1 MKKLLWLMLPVLL
14 LSLTGC
20 KDDGTL
26 VVRNSGNGW
35 LNVRVDGGGIYEL
48 DPWEY
53 LTSSWSLGTSILGND
68 SRKVL
73 VEYSGLYV
81 FSGSARVTVTAGE
94 TRKFSV
100 YSDGGAIRIY
110 NDSSIFTIEEV
121 YLEPSSNVQ
130 WGNDDLDGD
139 IDPGESCTWTVTP
152 GYWDVKV
159 VDDWGD
165 EFFSYNNY
173 IDYDELLSLSY
184 TGFRA
189 SGAGRSE
196 KTSVPGVIAESARSE
211 QKRAD

>member
-1 MKKLLWLMLPVLL
+1 MKRLLWLILPVML

-20 KDDGTL
+20 KDDATL
-26 VVRNSGNGW
+26 VVRNSSDGW
-35 LNVRVDGGGIYEL
+35 LNVRVDDNGIYEL
-48 DPWEY
+48 DPWDY
-53 LTSSWSLGTSILGND
+53 LTSTWSLSTSILGDD

-81 FSGSARVTVTAGE
+81 FSGSTRVTVTAGE

-110 NDSSIFTIEEV
+110 NDSNIFTIEEV
-121 YLEPSSNVQ
+121 YLMPSSESG
-130 WGNDDLDGD
+130 WGEDDLY
-139 IDPGESCTWTVTP
+139 GEIGPDEYSTWTVTP
-152 GYWDVKV
+152 GYWDVMV

-165 EFFSYNNY
+165 EFYSYSNY
-173 IDYDELLSLSY
+173 IDYDELLSLTY

-189 SGAGRSE
+189 SGAGRNQ
-196 KTSVPGVIAESARSE
+196 KTGVPGVIAEGARSE